1 MGFWDDAVKEVGPR
15 NSNKNKN
22 NASLSKSVGVSNRQN
37 KKVEEEE
44 KLLKLF
50 QGVNKAQDG
59 FTQWCEQMLHALNTA
74 NNLDVPTFVSFL
86 KEVESPYDV
95 HDYIKSYFGDTSEAR
110 EFAKQF
116 LERRAKQKASQ
127 RQQQQQPQ
135 SQPQPQQPQQ
145 DSVWGMNHSALH
157 SVFQT
162 NQSNNQ
168 QSNFEAV
175 QSGKKKKKQKM
186 VRADPS
192 LLGFSVN
199 ASSERLNMG
208 EIETLDDY

>member
-1 MGFWDDAVKEVGPR
+1 MTFQASCGLPWHTPTLLLDNGNPMAWDRDLIFL
-15 NSNKNKN
+15 SYKNW
-22 NASLSKSVGVSNRQN
+22 SPPPLI
-37 KKVEEEE
+37 
-44 KLLKLF
+44 
-50 QGVNKAQDG
+50 
-59 FTQWCEQMLHALNTA
+59 NT
-74 NNLDVPTFVSFL
+74 
-86 KEVESPYDV
+86 
-95 HDYIKSYFGDTSEAR
+95 
-110 EFAKQF
+110 
-116 LERRAKQKASQ
+116 
-127 RQQQQQPQ
+127 
-135 SQPQPQQPQQ
+135 
-145 DSVWGMNHSALH
+145 LH

-208 EIETLDDY
+208 EIETLDDYWVPAAVPAFPLLPSDHGFSLLDTTYVHYLLCHPATNQNQSSQAFFFPSPLCPRLL